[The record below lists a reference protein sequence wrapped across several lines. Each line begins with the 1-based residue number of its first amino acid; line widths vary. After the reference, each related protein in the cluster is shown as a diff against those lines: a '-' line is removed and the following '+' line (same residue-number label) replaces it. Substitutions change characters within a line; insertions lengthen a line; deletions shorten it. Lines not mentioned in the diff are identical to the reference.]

1 MEGYQ
6 FVENSFSLIDSL
18 IDSAAVVQD
27 LIGVSS
33 LSPELG
39 AVLGEGSHL
48 DVLACYSIS
57 AEVLGKEGFLMGVV
71 AYHYNHL
78 DLAMG
83 RYIVGG
89 RSSGPVGHRRAV
101 GMKVRRLL
109 AGRKGSLVHICN
121 KYISILLVVVD
132 SDSMS
137 SKADSI
143 AIVESSW
150 RLEET
155 NPYCDMIISIK
166 FCQR

>member
-1 MEGYQ
+1 
-6 FVENSFSLIDSL
+6 
-18 IDSAAVVQD
+18 
-27 LIGVSS
+27 
-33 LSPELG
+33 
-39 AVLGEGSHL
+39 
-48 DVLACYSIS
+48 
-57 AEVLGKEGFLMGVV
+57 
-71 AYHYNHL
+71 
-78 DLAMG
+78 MG

-89 RSSGPVGHRRAV
+89 RSSGPVGRRKAV
-101 GMKVRRLL
+101 GMRVRRLP
-109 AGRKGSLVHICN
+109 AGRRGSLVHICHN
-121 KYISILLVVVD
+121 YISILLVVVD